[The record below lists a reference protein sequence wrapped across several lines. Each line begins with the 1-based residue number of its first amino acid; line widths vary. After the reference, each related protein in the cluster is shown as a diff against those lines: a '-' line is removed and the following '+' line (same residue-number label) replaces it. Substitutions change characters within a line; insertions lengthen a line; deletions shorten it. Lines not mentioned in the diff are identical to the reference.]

1 MIEIIVAIIS
11 GGLALLG
18 TVLAVSAGMKKTED
32 SILNALQVSQAVQD
46 EKLSE
51 LTREVK
57 RHNDFAERIPSLE
70 ARVSVVEKRLDR
82 LED

>member
-1 MIEIIVAIIS
+1 MVEVIVAIIS

-18 TVLAVSAGMKKTED
+18 TVIAVTAGMKKTES
-32 SILNALQVSQAVQD
+32 SILHALEVSQAVQD

-70 ARVSVVEKRLDR
+70 ARVTVVEKRIDK

>member
-1 MIEIIVAIIS
+1 MTEIIVAIIS

>member
-1 MIEIIVAIIS
+1 MTEIIVAIIS
-11 GGLALLG
+11 GGLALVG
-18 TVLAVSAGMKKTED
+18 TVIAVSAGMKKTES
-32 SILNALQVSQAVQD
+32 SILNALQISQAVQD

-51 LTREVK
+51 LTKEVR

-70 ARVSVVEKRLDR
+70 ARVSVVEKRVDK

>member
-1 MIEIIVAIIS
+1 MIEVIVAIIS

-18 TVLAVSAGMKKTED
+18 TVIAVTAGMKKTES
-32 SILNALQVSQAVQD
+32 SILHALEVSQAVQD

-70 ARVSVVEKRLDR
+70 ARVTVVEKRIDK

>member
-1 MIEIIVAIIS
+1 MAIIS

-18 TVLAVSAGMKKTED
+18 TILAVSAGMKKTED

-70 ARVSVVEKRLDR
+70 ARVSAAEKRLDR

>member
-1 MIEIIVAIIS
+1 MTEIIVAIIS

-46 EKLSE
+46 DKLSE

-70 ARVSVVEKRLDR
+70 ARVSVVEKRIDK

>member
-1 MIEIIVAIIS
+1 MTEIIVAVIS

-70 ARVSVVEKRLDR
+70 AKVASVEKRLDR
-82 LED
+82 LEG

>member
-1 MIEIIVAIIS
+1 MTEIIVAIIS

-18 TVLAVSAGMKKTED
+18 TILAVSAGMKKTED
-32 SILNALQVSQAVQD
+32 SILHALEVSQAVQD
-46 EKLSE
+46 EKLGE

-57 RHNDFAERIPSLE
+57 RHHDFAERIPSLE
-70 ARVSVVEKRLDR
+70 ARVSAAEKRLDR

>member
-1 MIEIIVAIIS
+1 MTEIIVAIIS
-11 GGLALLG
+11 GGLALVG
-18 TVLAVSAGMKKTED
+18 TVIAVSAGMKKTES
-32 SILNALQVSQAVQD
+32 SILNALQISQAVQD

-51 LTREVK
+51 LTKEVR

-70 ARVSVVEKRLDR
+70 ARVTVVEKRIDK

>member
-1 MIEIIVAIIS
+1 MIEILVAIIS
-11 GGLALLG
+11 GGLALVG
-18 TVLAVSAGMKKTED
+18 TVFAVSAGMKKTES
-32 SILNALQVSQAVQD
+32 SILHALEVSQAVQD

-70 ARVSVVEKRLDR
+70 ARVSVVEKRIDK

>member
-1 MIEIIVAIIS
+1 MTEIIVAIIS

-70 ARVSVVEKRLDR
+70 ARVSVVEKRIDK